1 MAAPFKIYP
10 DFECIVKRV
19 KGKDKNNDTSY
30 TEKDQDHIPF
40 SFSDKL
46 ECIDDKFSKP
56 IVLYRGKN
64 VVYKF
69 IEAILEEYE
78 YYKKVKNEY
87 FNKNLVMSVEDEKW
101 FQSSNKC
108 STYNKLFTNEGKRLW
123 SYHSKI

>member
-19 KGKDKNNDTSY
+19 KGKDKNNDTLY

-46 ECIDDKFSKP
+46 ERIDDKFSKP
-56 IVLYRGKN
+56 IVLYRGKS
-64 VVYKF
+64 VAYKF
-69 IEAILEEYE
+69 IEAIYEEYE
-78 YYKKVKNEY
+78 YYKKVKNQY

-108 STYNKLFTNEGKRLW
+108 STYNKLFTNKGKRLW
-123 SYHSKI
+123 SYHRKI